1 MPIKT
6 ETISQTKAKNAA
18 IAARTA
24 ALPKIP
30 KGIVDQL
37 VTGPMSAAEVNGM
50 TMALK
55 KALVERALGAE
66 LSHHLG
72 YAPGAERP
80 DGASNHRNGASA
92 KTVLTDDGP
101 LRIEV
106 PRDRQGS
113 FEPLLIGKHER
124 RFTGFD
130 DKIIAMYARG
140 MTVREIQGFLAEQ
153 YGTEVSAEFIS
164 AVTDAVMAEVTAWQA
179 RPLEPMYPVV
189 FFDALRVKIRE
200 DAVVRNKAVYLAL
213 GVLPDGTR
221 EILGL
226 WIEGTEGAKFWMKV
240 FNDLKTRGVADILIA
255 VTDGLKGMPEAL
267 AAVFPATTLQTCI
280 VHLIRNSL
288 DYASWKDRKA
298 LAVAIKP
305 IYAAPSAEAA
315 QAELDAFEQG
325 AWGRKFPTVVAAWRR
340 AWDRV
345 IPFFAFPPAVR
356 RVIYTTNAI
365 ESINARLRKIIKTR
379 GHFPSDD
386 AATKLIWLALRNI
399 TADWGRAAHNWKEAM
414 NQFAILYEERFT
426 HAHDNHRSA
435 R

>member
-1 MPIKT
+1 MPSKKKPAT
-6 ETISQTKAKNAA
+6 AGM
-18 IAARTA
+18 A
-24 ALPKIP
+24 ALPSIP
-30 KGIVDQL
+30 KELIEQLIGGATPMTADQINA
-37 VTGPMSAAEVNGM
+37 T

-55 KALVERALGAE
+55 KALIERALGAE

-72 YAPGAERP
+72 YPPGSARP
-80 DGASNHRNGASA
+80 EEAANQRNGTSA
-92 KTVLTDDGP
+92 KTVLTEDGP

-106 PRDRQGS
+106 PRDRAGS
-113 FEPLLIGKHER
+113 FEPILIPKHER

-130 DKIIAMYARG
+130 DKIVAMYARG

-153 YGTEVSAEFIS
+153 YGTEVSPEFIS
-164 AVTDAVMAEVTAWQA
+164 SVTDAVMAEVTAWQG

-200 DAVVRNKAVYLAL
+200 DAVVRNKAIYLAL

-221 EILGL
+221 DILGL
-226 WIEGTEGAKFWMKV
+226 WIENTEGAKFWMKV

-255 VTDGLKGMPEAL
+255 VTDGLKGIPEAL

-298 LAVAIKP
+298 LAAALKP
-305 IYAAPSAEAA
+305 IYTAPSAEAA
-315 QAELDAFEQG
+315 AAELDALEAG
-325 AWGRKFPTVVAAWRR
+325 PWGQKFPTVVATWRR

-345 IPFFAFPPAVR
+345 IHFFAFSPAVR

-365 ESINARLRKIIKTR
+365 ESLHSRLRKIIKTR

-386 AATKLIWLALRNI
+386 AATKLLWLALRNI
-399 TADWGRAAHNWKEAM
+399 TADWGRAAKEWKEAM
-414 NQFAILYEERFT
+414 NQFAIAYGERFT
-426 HAHDNHRSA
+426 RPAA
-435 R
+435 